1 MAYQPGPSYRPQGL
15 NDPHA
20 QAVAGAQAVGRS
32 SPMPPVPQ
40 VAQSNL
46 GQPGQMGYPGQMQ
59 AQQYT
64 QQQQQQHAMYMAGAA
79 GGVIAGG
86 ENGHAPAA
94 DKGPDYVYF
103 ERRPNQFSEM
113 TRGKATAAK
122 MKLELYYK
130 EAVEGVVGR
139 KER

>member
-1 MAYQPGPSYRPQGL
+1 MAYQPGPSYRPQPGQPIL
-15 NDPHA
+15 NVDPHS
-20 QAVAGAQAVGRS
+20 QAMSGLQSVGRS
-32 SPMPPVPQ
+32 SPMPPVPS
-40 VAQSNL
+40 VAQTNI
-46 GQPGQMGYPGQMQ
+46 GQPGQIGSLPGQQ
-59 AQQYT
+59 NTYT
-64 QQQQQQHAMYMAGAA
+64 GPSGAVAGSDPS
-79 GGVIAGG
+79 G
-86 ENGHAPAA
+86 NGANGAD

-103 ERRPNQFSEM
+103 DRQPNQFSES

>member
-1 MAYQPGPSYRPQGL
+1 MAYQPGPSYRPQPGQPIL
-15 NDPHA
+15 NVDPHS
-20 QAVAGAQAVGRS
+20 QAMSGLQSVGRS
-32 SPMPPVPQ
+32 SPMPPVPSVSQ
-40 VAQSNL
+40 TNI
-46 GQPGQMGYPGQMQ
+46 GQPGQITHHGNNTYMGPSG
-59 AQQYT
+59 AVS
-64 QQQQQQHAMYMAGAA
+64 AGSSA
-79 GGVIAGG
+79 G
-86 ENGHAPAA
+86 NGTNGASPA

-103 ERRPNQFSEM
+103 ERLPQQFSES

>member
-1 MAYQPGPSYRPQGL
+1 MAYQPGPSYRPQPGQPILNVDAHSQAMSGL
-15 NDPHA
+15 
-20 QAVAGAQAVGRS
+20 QSVGRS
-32 SPMPPVPQ
+32 SPMPPVPS
-40 VAQSNL
+40 VAQTNI
-46 GQPGQMGYPGQMQ
+46 GQPGQIGSLPGQHN
-59 AQQYT
+59 T
-64 QQQQQQHAMYMAGAA
+64 YMGPSGTVSAGSSAIDVNASANGA
-79 GGVIAGG
+79 GQ
-86 ENGHAPAA
+86 

-103 ERRPNQFSEM
+103 ERLPNQFSES